1 MARRGIPAIIMSDNA
16 KGFDSAKKKI
26 VATFGTDGPCWKNIA
41 PLSPWWGGWWEIG
54 FNIFPKPNFPG
65 NTSREDQFPGNS
77 REIPGNLK
85 FVKYYLFLAE
95 NEVYVRN

>member
-1 MARRGIPAIIMSDNA
+1 M
-16 KGFDSAKKKI
+16 KKLE
-26 VATFGTDGPCWKNIA
+26 V
-41 PLSPWWGGWWEIG
+41 G

-77 REIPGNLK
+77 REIPGNSK

-95 NEVYVRN
+95 NEVYVRNKVMCNTPYSVQIDN